1 MAIPRSGRAARA
13 LVLGLLVAG
22 CAAPMRPDLPPAAT
36 DPVVR
41 QASLAFDAP
50 AAAWPT
56 DRWWEQF
63 DDPQLTRIV
72 ERALAANP
80 DLKTAMA
87 RARAM
92 TAIARGESAATT
104 PTADLTAS
112 VTRERFSETGL
123 VPPPYGGISL
133 TAGDVSAALAWKLD
147 LFGAERAR
155 IAARRADAEAAAAEA
170 AFARA
175 ATGATA
181 ARLYFELAAALADR
195 DVVTATRAQREAMLR
210 ITRGRHAAGLDSTAD
225 LRRAEAQVPE
235 SELEQAQA
243 EERITLARAALA
255 ALIGAGPDE
264 TATLVPT
271 PAAPAADW
279 GVPPDLRI
287 ELLARRADVAAA
299 RARVVSAAH
308 DVDAA
313 RRDYLPNLSLTAL
326 AGVDSLVPSVL
337 FRGASRQLSAGPAL
351 DLPLYDGG
359 RRRAAT
365 QAKAATF
372 DIARAGYERAVL
384 GAVQD
389 VTTALAHLKASK
401 ESRRATAAA
410 LAAERDAYRI
420 AQLRSRKGLG
430 TQLEALLEEG
440 RVLSLERRAAMLEKR
455 ELALRVDLY
464 EALGGGLPPVGA
476 ES

>member
-1 MAIPRSGRAARA
+1 MP
-13 LVLGLLVAG
+13 
-22 CAAPMRPDLPPAAT
+22 
-36 DPVVR
+36 
-41 QASLAFDAP
+41 
-50 AAAWPT
+50 
-56 DRWWEQF
+56 
-63 DDPQLTRIV
+63 V
-72 ERALAANP
+72 ERA
-80 DLKTAMA
+80 
-87 RARAM
+87 
-92 TAIARGESAATT
+92 
-104 PTADLTAS
+104 
-112 VTRERFSETGL
+112 
-123 VPPPYGGISL
+123 
-133 TAGDVSAALAWKLD
+133 
-147 LFGAERAR
+147 
-155 IAARRADAEAAAAEA
+155 
-170 AFARA
+170 
-175 ATGATA
+175 
-181 ARLYFELAAALADR
+181 EL
-195 DVVTATRAQREAMLR
+195 
-210 ITRGRHAAGLDSTAD
+210 
-225 LRRAEAQVPE
+225 
-235 SELEQAQA
+235 
-243 EERITLARAALA
+243 
-255 ALIGAGPDE
+255 
-264 TATLVPT
+264 
-271 PAAPAADW
+271 
-279 GVPPDLRI
+279 
-287 ELLARRADVAAA
+287 
-299 RARVVSAAH
+299 

-359 RRRAAT
+359 RRRSAT